1 MLITEIK
8 NLMIKQGKLTFWA
21 KFFLTISGFG
31 IIYLSLEMSPNIFV
45 LTLGLCI
52 GFVLVSLVTYSNKAE
67 SLDLPAPF
75 TNDPLGWRKAK
86 QTYQTEDPPKASADE
101 PPADKP

>member
-1 MLITEIK
+1 MTFTKIK
-8 NLMIKQGKLTFWA
+8 KLMTKQGKLIFWT
-21 KFFLTISGFG
+21 KFFLTLSGFG
-31 IIYLSLEMSPNIFV
+31 IIYLSLAMSANIFV

-67 SLDLPAPF
+67 SLGLPPPF

-86 QTYQTEDPPKASADE
+86 QSYKEDAAPEEDSEK
-101 PPADKP
+101 KNKT